1 MGVGND
7 DATVRFE
14 PCETFTI
21 GADPTVAAC
30 SACGWFEEDH
40 WFAELERTEP
50 GVRGCPPQSQPA
62 RRRRE
67 VVLTAGS

>member
-1 MGVGND
+1 VGVGND

-14 PCETFTI
+14 PCGTFMA

-40 WFAELERTEP
+40 WFAEPERARPEP
-50 GVRGCPPQSQPA
+50 P
-62 RRRRE
+62 RRPRE
-67 VVLTAGS
+67 VALTARS